1 MKKVLLATAVS
12 VCVLLTA
19 CGASSSVCARCGK
32 EFSGTKYQNVIVGD
46 GTGVLC
52 EDCAGYE
59 YGADMDRY
67 KK

>member
-1 MKKVLLATAVS
+1 MKKMAVIVSLMLVVVLL
-12 VCVLLTA
+12 CA
-19 CGASSSVCARCGK
+19 CGGKSTCAKCGK
-32 EFSGTKYQNVIVGD
+32 EFTGTKYQNVIVGD

-59 YGADMDRY
+59 YGVDMNRY

>member
-1 MKKVLLATAVS
+1 MKKKAILILLLVAMTLS
-12 VCVLLTA
+12 A
-19 CGASSSVCARCGK
+19 CGSSICAKCGK
-32 EFSGTKYQNVIVGD
+32 EFTGAKYQNVNYGD
-46 GTGVLC
+46 GVGVLC

>member
-1 MKKVLLATAVS
+1 MKKIGLIMTLT
-12 VCVLLTA
+12 LTIMTLTA
-19 CGASSSVCARCGK
+19 CGSNTCARCGT
-32 EFSGTKYQNVIVGD
+32 EFTGTAYKNVIVGD

-59 YGADMDRY
+59 YGIDMDRY